1 MAGDDVVTDRPW
13 ERARLIPVSG
23 ISGAEEQE
31 RRGTSALLA
40 VVNSVR
46 EFGRAIT
53 GPLGAPAGT
62 PVAYI
67 EIPFTLG
74 DRKVRPDGLVQV
86 KRGSAVWTALVE
98 VKTGTNELKAPQVE
112 DYLDVAR
119 EQGFSA
125 VLTISNQLA
134 GAPGEHP
141 LAVDGRKLK
150 KVSLHHMSWSQILT
164 EALVAQANRA
174 VSDPDQAWI
183 LNEFIRYLQ
192 HPKSGAA
199 EFEDMGAT
207 WVEVREAVRSGSLRA
222 SDKGAA
228 EVVRRYEQ
236 LVSFA
241 AMLMCRELGVDV
253 RPVLSRNDT
262 KDPDRRLQIAKAA
275 LADTGMLTGTL
286 RVPNAAA
293 PIEITA
299 DLRASRV
306 SCSMTVDAPTSG
318 RSTTRLNWL
327 IRQLRD
333 SRPDVCIETIA
344 VRQRSRGAV
353 RKLAELREAPKIAI
367 DDPTRE
373 VRAFTVSLS
382 ANAGTKRGKGRASFV
397 ASVLETVE
405 TFYAE
410 VAQHI
415 KPWTAPP
422 VKIRDDE
429 PSITAAQE
437 LPGTAAAPG

>member
-1 MAGDDVVTDRPW
+1 VTERPW
-13 ERARLIPVSG
+13 EQARLIPVSG

-46 EFGRAIT
+46 EFGRAIA

-62 PVAYI
+62 LVAYI
-67 EIPFTLG
+67 ETPFALG
-74 DRKVRPDGLVQV
+74 DRNVRPDGLMQV
-86 KRGSAVWTALVE
+86 KRGSTVWTALVE
-98 VKTGTNELKAPQVE
+98 VKTGAEELKVPQVE
-112 DYLDVAR
+112 AYLDVAR
-119 EQGFSA
+119 EQGFDT

-150 KVSLHHMSWSQILT
+150 KVSLYHLSWSQILT
-164 EALVAQANRA
+164 EALVAQANKA

-199 EFEDMGAT
+199 EFEDMGAS

-222 SDKGAA
+222 SDRGAV

-253 RPVLSRNDT
+253 RPVLSRSDI
-262 KDPDRRLQIAKAA
+262 KDPERRLQAA
-275 LADTGMLTGTL
+275 LATLTETGRLTGTL

-306 SCSMTVDAPTSG
+306 SCSMTVDSPTSG

-327 IRQLRD
+327 LRQLRD
-333 SRPDVCIETIA
+333 SRPDVCVETITL
-344 VRQRSRGAV
+344 RQRGRGAV
-353 RKLAELREAPKIAI
+353 WQLAKLRETPKAAV
-367 DDPTRE
+367 DDPARE

-382 ANAGTKRGKGRASFV
+382 GNAGTKRGRSRGSFV
-397 ASVLETVE
+397 ASVLENVE

-422 VKIRDDE
+422 VKVRDDE
-429 PSITAAQE
+429 PSITDTPE
-437 LPGTAAAPG
+437 MTGMAPPPA

>member
-1 MAGDDVVTDRPW
+1 MTDRPW

-46 EFGRAIT
+46 EFGRAIA
-53 GPLGAPAGT
+53 GPLGAPAGSLT
-62 PVAYI
+62 AYI
-67 EIPFTLG
+67 ETPFALG
-74 DRKVRPDGLVQV
+74 DRKVRPDGLMQV
-86 KRGSAVWTALVE
+86 KRGSTVWTALVE
-98 VKTGTNELKAPQVE
+98 VKTGAEELKVPQVE
-112 DYLDVAR
+112 AYLDVAR

-150 KVSLHHMSWSQILT
+150 KVSLHHLSWSQILT
-164 EALVAQANRA
+164 EALVAQANKA

-199 EFEDMGAT
+199 EFEDMGAS

-222 SDKGAA
+222 SDKGAV

-253 RPVLSRNDT
+253 RPALSRGDV
-262 KDPDRRLQIAKAA
+262 KDPERRLQAA
-275 LADTGMLTGTL
+275 LATLTETGKLTGTL

-306 SCSMTVDAPTSG
+306 SCSMSVDAPAAG

-327 IRQLRD
+327 LRQLRD
-333 SRPDVCIETIA
+333 SRPDVCVETIA
-344 VRQRSRGAV
+344 LRQRGRGAV
-353 RKLAELREAPKIAI
+353 WPLAKLRENPKAAI
-367 DDPTRE
+367 EDPARE
-373 VRAFTVSLS
+373 IRAFTVSLS
-382 ANAGTKRGKGRASFV
+382 GNAGTRRGKVRGSFV
-397 ASVLETVE
+397 ASVLESVE

-422 VKIRDDE
+422 VRVRDDE
-429 PSITAAQE
+429 PSITDTPE
-437 LPGTAAAPG
+437 MTGTAVTSG